1 MCYTNY
7 SKGEIQMEKEQIVL
21 VEQRDRNGK
30 PHYIAVANMELAKKL
45 YGSAP
50 KRQLTLI
57 KGE

>member
-1 MCYTNY
+1 M
-7 SKGEIQMEKEQIVL
+7 KKEQIVL

-30 PHYIAVANMELAKKL
+30 LHYIAVANMELAKKL

>member
-1 MCYTNY
+1 MCYNNY
-7 SKGEIQMEKEQIVL
+7 SKGEIKMKKEQIVL
-21 VEQRDRNGK
+21 VEQQDRNGK
-30 PHYIAVANMELAKKL
+30 SHYIAVANMELAKKL